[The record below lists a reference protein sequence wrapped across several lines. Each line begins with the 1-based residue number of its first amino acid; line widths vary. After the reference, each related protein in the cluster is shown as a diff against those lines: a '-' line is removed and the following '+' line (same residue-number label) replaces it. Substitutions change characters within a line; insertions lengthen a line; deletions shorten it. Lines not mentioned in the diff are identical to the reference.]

1 MLWRSNLA
9 LAVASVLAAASE
21 GCTGHVQGAN
31 ETVPP
36 ALPVKIQ
43 ATRTERVGD
52 ATEYLATL
60 RSRTS
65 AQLQPQV
72 EGNVTR
78 IFVHSGDHVTTDTP
92 ILEIDPLK
100 QQAAVNNQEATRRA
114 RLANLDLA
122 RTDLQRKKEL
132 FAAGVISR
140 QDLDQSQAV
149 FASAKADADAL
160 EAEVRE
166 QEVQL
171 HYFTVKAP
179 AAGVIGDIPVRM
191 GDRVKTDTIL
201 TTLDEEGEL
210 EAYVSIPPEKA
221 GSVHRDS
228 EVDVLDGDGKPAI
241 RARVSFV
248 SPRVDPT
255 SQMLLLKA
263 VVPNEDRRFRN
274 EQVVHVRV
282 VWKEVDRPV
291 LPVTAVARVTGQT
304 FVYVVDTSGKQP
316 IARQRAVHLGDIV
329 GNDYVVLD
337 GVKAG
342 DQVIV
347 SGVQMLADGMPVQL
361 Q

>member
-1 MLWRSNLA
+1 
-9 LAVASVLAAASE
+9 
-21 GCTGHVQGAN
+21 
-31 ETVPP
+31 
-36 ALPVKIQ
+36 
-43 ATRTERVGD
+43 
-52 ATEYLATL
+52 
-60 RSRTS
+60 
-65 AQLQPQV
+65 
-72 EGNVTR
+72 
-78 IFVHSGDHVTTDTP
+78 
-92 ILEIDPLK
+92 
-100 QQAAVNNQEATRRA
+100 
-114 RLANLDLA
+114 
-122 RTDLQRKKEL
+122 
-132 FAAGVISR
+132 
-140 QDLDQSQAV
+140 
-149 FASAKADADAL
+149 
-160 EAEVRE
+160 
-166 QEVQL
+166 
-171 HYFTVKAP
+171 
-179 AAGVIGDIPVRM
+179 M